1 MKTLLEFV
9 NDRKKGY
16 VDKPAWM
23 WEDEG
28 LIYAVMDYHS
38 SKGEFSEE
46 DINYLKQVFPDN
58 YSEIIEIC
66 EEKMN

>member
-1 MKTLLEFV
+1 MKTLVEFV

-16 VDKPAWM
+16 ADKPAWM
-23 WEDEG
+23 WVDEG

-46 DINYLKQVFPDN
+46 DINYLKQIFPDN